1 MSTFYSKHLPPSTTP
16 VKSSSGYNKLGEKN
30 STIALIAGNAELC
43 CFSENRDTPPKKTF
57 FFYCS
62 LTIYI
67 ETYYV
72 GNTFF
77 KGEFKYILGIELC
90 PTNHVGHSTV
100 TY

>member
-1 MSTFYSKHLPPSTTP
+1 MLSYAAFQRTETP
-16 VKSSSGYNKLGEKN
+16 LQKRLS
-30 STIALIAGNAELC
+30 
-43 CFSENRDTPPKKTF
+43 F
-57 FFYCS
+57 FHCS
-62 LTIYI
+62 LTICV

-100 TY
+100 IY

>member
-1 MSTFYSKHLPPSTTP
+1 MLSYAAFQRTETP
-16 VKSSSGYNKLGEKN
+16 LQKKL
-30 STIALIAGNAELC
+30 
-43 CFSENRDTPPKKTF
+43 F

-72 GNTFF
+72 ENTFF

-100 TY
+100 IY

>member
-1 MSTFYSKHLPPSTTP
+1 MLSYAAFQRIETP
-16 VKSSSGYNKLGEKN
+16 LQ
-30 STIALIAGNAELC
+30 
-43 CFSENRDTPPKKTF
+43 KKPFF

-62 LTIYI
+62 LTICI

-77 KGEFKYILGIELC
+77 KGEFKYILRIELC

-100 TY
+100 IYRALYMAGIVLRLQKWVRQSSLGFMGRLRGP